1 MASTLLCVTIPR
13 NIRHLQEGRCPTD
26 RVLNGGEFARL
37 NTSGLCIADG
47 KYQSAS
53 RRPHMRLH
61 GRIPNEWGPLL
72 RAPARA
78 KPARER
84 PGLTALGVLA
94 ARSCPG
100 KEKAGLRRL

>member
-1 MASTLLCVTIPR
+1 
-13 NIRHLQEGRCPTD
+13 
-26 RVLNGGEFARL
+26 VLNGGEFARL
-37 NTSGLCIADG
+37 NTSGLCIAEG